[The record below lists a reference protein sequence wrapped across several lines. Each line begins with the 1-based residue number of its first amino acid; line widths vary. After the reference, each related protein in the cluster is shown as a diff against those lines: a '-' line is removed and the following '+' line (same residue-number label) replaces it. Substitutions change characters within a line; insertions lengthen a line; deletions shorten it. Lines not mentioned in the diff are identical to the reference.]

1 MIIIINIIIISN
13 NNSNNNNNNLVA
25 NIPFR
30 MDFLI
35 PKKTRKASLI
45 MRSRF
50 SRKFHFKWTFYGKL
64 ILKKCLDAK
73 DWFRDKA
80 AVQHKIP
87 FQMDFL
93 QKVSFKKMLRR

>member
-64 ILKKCLDAK
+64 ILKKCLEAK

-87 FQMDFL
+87 FQMEFL